1 MRRSFDI
8 RRFCAW
14 LIGMTFLFS
23 GLSKLMD
30 PVGTSY
36 IMKEYFHFFHLSFL
50 DGAAAFLGICLSL
63 LESFTGVLLVTGIFR
78 SATAWVASGMIGFF
92 LLVTLILLLVH
103 PEMECGCFGEGIHLS
118 HFQTFV
124 KNILLALLAAGAWAG
139 RKDHGRPRRKK
150 YVSALIS
157 MLSIIVFMIFSL
169 LGLPLQD
176 NTGYAPGN
184 KLLSADS
191 FATTAKT
198 SLKTLFQFEKE
209 GERVSREEP
218 FRPGPGWRFA
228 GMKTE
233 LVTEEL
239 PAGDLPLTDRDGT
252 EISGLLSDGPV
263 MVISLYDK
271 PGEKK
276 WERLTRTAREAEEA
290 GFQVVMAADKVY
302 YNDYPLYLSDRK
314 TLSTFNRSNG
324 GLTYLYDGEII
335 AKWSYAFR
343 PDAGKLTEIAGKD
356 YVETASEEDGRRER
370 LLQGFLLYLFAV
382 LMFL

>member
-14 LIGMTFLFS
+14 FIGMTFLFS

-36 IMKEYFHFFHLSFL
+36 IMKEYFHFFHLHFL
-50 DGAAAFLGICLSL
+50 DGAAGFSGICLSL
-63 LESFTGVLLVTGIFR
+63 LEAFTGVLLVTGIFR
-78 SATAWVASGMIGFF
+78 SATAWIASGMIGFF
-92 LLVTLILLLVH
+92 LILTLILLLAH

-139 RKDHGRPRRKK
+139 RKDHGRPRKKK

-157 MLSIIVFMIFSL
+157 MLSILVFMIFSL

-176 NTGYAPGN
+176 NTDYAPGN
-184 KLLSADS
+184 KLLSADPY
-191 FATTAKT
+191 ATVAET
-198 SLKTLFQFEKE
+198 SLKTLFHYEKE
-209 GERVSREEP
+209 GERVSREAP
-218 FRPGPGWRFA
+218 FRPGPDWRFA
-228 GMKTE
+228 GMTTQ
-233 LVTEEL
+233 LVTEEH
-239 PAGDLPLTDRDGT
+239 PSEDLPLTDREGT
-252 EISGLLSDGPV
+252 EMSGLLSDGPV
-263 MVISLYDK
+263 MVVSLYGK
-271 PGEKK
+271 PGPRK
-276 WERLTRTAREAEEA
+276 WAKLTRTAREAQDA
-290 GFQVVMAADKVY
+290 GFEVVMVADEVY
-302 YNDYPLYLSDRK
+302 YNDHPLYLADRK

-343 PDAGKLTEIAGKD
+343 PDAGKLREIAGKD